1 METSH
6 SGPNVKRL
14 IMVPALIALAITI
27 FRLVGELA
35 GGSSTLFNRAP
46 GGGGAVVG
54 IVWLVP
60 IFGVYFAV
68 KLVRQGFGP
77 ASAGKVIGL
86 AVGGLVIG
94 GVILAL
100 VFSLTGDP
108 NVSVSFGGAIGQQL
122 GAAIAALVVV
132 LILRKGWPAFFQTML
147 SYAFASRIPVLI
159 VMLMAMLGDWGTHYE
174 LGPPGYPEMG
184 FLTKY
189 ILIALFPQ
197 MTFWIMFTMVVG
209 TLFGGIAAALVRPKV
224 TAEADA
230 DTEQPPAEVQADVAQ
245 PPVEAQAET
254 EQPLAEA
261 DEDGGPASE
270 DDPEKAEDTP

>member
-35 GGSSTLFNRAP
+35 GGSSTLFNRAA

-68 KLVRQGFGP
+68 KLVRQGFRP
-77 ASAGKVIGL
+77 ASAGKVIVL

-132 LILRKGWPAFFQTML
+132 MILRKGWPAFFQTML

-184 FLTKY
+184 FLSKY

-209 TLFGGIAAALVRPKV
+209 TLFGGIAATLVRPKV

-230 DTEQPPAEVQADVAQ
+230 DTEQPPAEVQADVAK

-254 EQPLAEA
+254 AQPLAEA
-261 DEDGGPASE
+261 DENGDPASE